1 MDAKRNDLDREWQ
14 ILLEI
19 ALFPLSLML
28 YFVIF
33 VVFEKYVIGHPLP
46 YGMFGLGLNYTYGV
60 WVVSM
65 VVNSN
70 LGGF

>member
-1 MDAKRNDLDREWQ
+1 MGAKRNYIDREWQ
-14 ILLEI
+14 ILLNI

-46 YGMFGLGLNYTYGV
+46 DGMFELGLNYTYGV